1 MHYVVVAVEKNISI
15 VVGRYN
21 MKTYCGFIA
30 IIGKPNVGKSKL
42 INHIVG
48 KKISITSDRTQT
60 TRYAITGIRTIED
73 NASTYQFVFVDT
85 PGLEKKNTNKYSP
98 VLNKSVLKTLEDV
111 DIILWVIEANRYT
124 EEDQNVLNII
134 KNIKNKPLFLVV
146 NKIDKAKTN
155 EQQQDMHSTIIE
167 IKQQCQFVNTCLV
180 SAKHS
185 LGITEMLLEMKKFL
199 PDSPLLFDANQQS
212 TRDENFIIQETIR
225 EKTFRYL
232 GQELPYTLIIELEE
246 VDDTP
251 DLLKIKAVIFVTKES
266 HKAIVIGTKGAMLKK
281 ISMESRLD
289 LEKQVQKKVF
299 LEIWVKFRPN
309 KQINLNFE

>member
-1 MHYVVVAVEKNISI
+1 VVVVKNISI

-73 NASTYQFVFVDT
+73 NNVSTYQFVFVDT

-134 KNIKNKPLFLVV
+134 KHFTKKPLFLVI
-146 NKIDKAKTN
+146 NKIDKAKTP
-155 EQQQDMHSTIIE
+155 ELQQAMHNKIIE
-167 IKQQCQFVNTCLV
+167 IKEQCQFVNTCLI

-185 LGITEMLLEMKKFL
+185 LGITEMLAEMKKFL
-199 PDSPLLFDANQQS
+199 PESPLLFDANQQS

-246 VDDTP
+246 VEDTK
-251 DLLKIKAVIFVTKES
+251 DILKVKAVIFITKES

-289 LEKQVQKKVF
+289 LEKQFQKKVF

>member
-1 MHYVVVAVEKNISI
+1 MHYVVVVVVKNISI
-15 VVGRYN
+15 VVGKYN

-124 EEDQNVLNII
+124 EEDQNVLHII
-134 KNIKNKPLFLVV
+134 KNITKKPLFLVV
-146 NKIDKAKTN
+146 NKIDKAKTP
-155 EQQQDMHSTIIE
+155 ESQQVMHTKIIE
-167 IKQQCQFVNTCLV
+167 IKEQCQFAHTCLI

-185 LGITEMLLEMKKFL
+185 LGITEMLAEMKKFL
-199 PDSPLLFDANQQS
+199 PESPLLFDANQQS

-246 VDDTP
+246 VENTADI
-251 DLLKIKAVIFVTKES
+251 LKVKAVIFVTKES

-281 ISMESRLD
+281 VSMESRLD
-289 LEKQVQKKVF
+289 LEKQFQKKVF